1 MQLEVME
8 KSLVLVFISEAYEME
23 DWGRNFSGVEGL
35 GEEFWSG
42 WGVGQE
48 LWQVYKLVLGLTGI
62 WGTSIKELKG

>member
-35 GEEFWSG
+35 GEEF
-42 WGVGQE
+42 
-48 LWQVYKLVLGLTGI
+48 
-62 WGTSIKELKG
+62 